1 MNALTRIAAELF
13 STPLFLD
20 PRKAATIA
28 AVLGSRVGLADDL
41 EAFMRSAGGPPLAT
55 RAPSRS
61 RPANGYAKIG
71 AGIAM
76 VPVIGSLV
84 TRAGGLDAESGL
96 VSYDAVTGAVRAAH
110 ADPDVTSI
118 LLDIHSPGGAA
129 TGAIEC
135 AEVIHAIAQKRPV
148 VAVSNSLCCSAAY
161 AIAAA
166 ASQIVVTKTATTGS
180 IGVVM
185 LHLDRSQQ
193 LKDEGLVPSFIFAG
207 RHKVDGNELEPLTP
221 AVRSDLQAEV
231 DAFYAMLVDSIASH
245 RPKLS
250 PAMIRATEARTF
262 LGAEAVAVGLA
273 DVVGTV
279 ETTIQRLASLHQ
291 ETDATWTKY
300 DRIER
305 TRGKIDAS
313 VERLKDA
320 HAAGVRAGAAA
331 ALAAGK
337 LS

>member
-1 MNALTRIAAELF
+1 MNALTRIASELF
-13 STPLFLD
+13 GVPLFVD

-28 AVLGSRVGLADDL
+28 AVLGNRVGLADDL
-41 EAFMRSAGGPPLAT
+41 EAFVRSAGGPPLGT

-96 VSYDAVTGAVRAAH
+96 VSYDAVTGAVRAAN

-135 AEVIHAIAQKRPV
+135 AEVIHSIAQKRPV

-193 LKDEGLVPSFIFAG
+193 LADHGLVPTFVFAG
-207 RHKVDGNELEPLTP
+207 KHKVDGNELQPLTSE
-221 AVRSDLQAEV
+221 VKSDLQAEV
-231 DAFYAMLVDSIASH
+231 DAFYEMLVTSIASH
-245 RPKLS
+245 RPRLTRE
-250 PAMIRATEARTF
+250 AIRGTEARTYI
-262 LGAEAVAVGLA
+262 GADAVTAGLA
-273 DVVGTV
+273 DEVGTV
-279 ETTIQRLASLHQ
+279 ETAIQGLASLHQ
-291 ETDATWTKY
+291 QTEATWTKY
-300 DRIER
+300 DKIER
-305 TRGKIDAS
+305 LYGKADALQ
-313 VERLKDA
+313 ERLKDA
-320 HAAGVRAGAAA
+320 HAAGVRVGAAT
-331 ALAAGK
+331 ALAARK
-337 LS
+337 S